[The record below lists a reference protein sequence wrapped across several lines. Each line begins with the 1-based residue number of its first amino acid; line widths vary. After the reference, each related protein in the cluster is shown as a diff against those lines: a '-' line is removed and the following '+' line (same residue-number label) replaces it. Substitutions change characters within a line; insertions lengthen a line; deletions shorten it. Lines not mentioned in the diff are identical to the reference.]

1 MECGNVQ
8 IAFGFHT
15 CRKVNFACM
24 FFQRLIIVVCGLR
37 LHCLQTS
44 SEVDIC
50 RALWSYTSLANFI
63 KRRSWCAAFGFGIAL
78 GFGMSSNVDLGLHVC
93 IVCGSNVLL
102 FVDSRIRMSAHLYTY
117 MYIYIYTYAPPP
129 PHLIRNRDFD

>member
-15 CRKVNFACM
+15 CQKVNFACM
-24 FFQRLIIVVCGLR
+24 FFQRLTIAVCGLR

-63 KRRSWCAAFGFGIAL
+63 KSISNPNLQFSWKLLLSSDLPSTIAL
-78 GFGMSSNVDLGLHVC
+78 
-93 IVCGSNVLL
+93 
-102 FVDSRIRMSAHLYTY
+102 
-117 MYIYIYTYAPPP
+117 
-129 PHLIRNRDFD
+129 

>member
-1 MECGNVQ
+1 
-8 IAFGFHT
+8 
-15 CRKVNFACM
+15 M

-63 KRRSWCAAFGFGIAL
+63 KRRSWCAALGFGTAL
-78 GFGMSSNVDLGLHVC
+78 GFGMSSNLDLGLHVC

-102 FVDSRIRMSAHLYTY
+102 FVDSRIRMSAQLYP
-117 MYIYIYTYAPPP
+117 YIYIYVHP
-129 PHLIRNRDFD
+129 PHLLRNRDFD